1 MAFPINAGIVSSG
14 AVVNKMAAEPAT
26 AVSPA
31 KAPLWN
37 AQFAPNA
44 ADSSACVV
52 TLTSAGRTLTDR
64 RPTPS
69 CAFSCPL
76 TQAEANRNPTAAE
89 WVRIS
94 TAATW
99 CEKQPDEKRSGYPAW
114 VRVPMAA
121 TSASFSATLTA
132 GHNGFFVDAGIGRA
146 APALVSSIAYKQ
158 ARAQLT
164 YWQYCLWA
172 DQPS

>member
-1 MAFPINAGIVSSG
+1 M
-14 AVVNKMAAEPAT
+14 
-26 AVSPA
+26 
-31 KAPLWN
+31 
-37 AQFAPNA
+37 
-44 ADSSACVV
+44 
-52 TLTSAGRTLTDR
+52 
-64 RPTPS
+64 
-69 CAFSCPL
+69 
-76 TQAEANRNPTAAE
+76 
-89 WVRIS
+89 
-94 TAATW
+94 AATW
-99 CEKQPDEKRSGYPAW
+99 CEEQPNEMRSGYPAW